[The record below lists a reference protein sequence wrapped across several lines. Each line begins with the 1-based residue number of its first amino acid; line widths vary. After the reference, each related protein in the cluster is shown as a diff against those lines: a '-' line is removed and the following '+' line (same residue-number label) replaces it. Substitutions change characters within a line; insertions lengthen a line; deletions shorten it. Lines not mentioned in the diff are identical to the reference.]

1 MASMSIQ
8 RISLN
13 LIRFYVCKIRKIHFF
28 GVIFALGTIIFNLIS
43 MDFEALHDYAAAH
56 STQES
61 EELARIRR
69 TTHLEVLKPRMLSG
83 ALQGAFLQLVVKM
96 LQPQRVL
103 EVGTFTGYSAL
114 AMAEVLPKNG
124 HLHTIERN
132 EELRTRVEK
141 NLHTVSDR
149 VTTHWGHAME
159 IIPSL
164 KESFDL
170 VFIDADKVNYLNYY
184 RLVWSKLKS
193 GGWIMA
199 DNVLWSGK
207 VLDPVAH
214 KDKKTRALVE
224 FNQTVHQEQAQVLHI
239 LLPLRDGLFVIQ
251 KR

>member
-1 MASMSIQ
+1 
-8 RISLN
+8 
-13 LIRFYVCKIRKIHFF
+13 
-28 GVIFALGTIIFNLIS
+28 
-43 MDFEALHDYAAAH
+43 MDFEALHDYAATH

-83 ALQGAFLQLVVKM
+83 ALQGAFLKLVVSM
-96 LQPQRVL
+96 LQPKRIL
-103 EVGTFTGYSAL
+103 EIGTFTGYSAL
-114 AMAEVLPKNG
+114 AMAEALPKEG
-124 HLHTIERN
+124 HIHTIERN
-132 EELRTRVEK
+132 EELRARVKK

-149 VTTHWGHAME
+149 VTTHWGHALD
-159 IIPSL
+159 IIPKL
-164 KESFDL
+164 EDDFDL
-170 VFIDADKVNYLNYY
+170 VFIDADKTNYLNYY
-184 RLVWSKLKS
+184 HLVFPKLKS

-207 VLDPVAH
+207 VLDPTAH

-224 FNQTVHQEQAQVLHI
+224 FNQTVHQEQAQGLHI